1 MLLKQNKRL
10 SCSCHFGGLF
20 HLGCSS
26 CDGLVL
32 TRQPELKLNKRF
44 SSELIILSIKVQ
56 TCVTFSLYVMLERW
70 MFLHPITC
78 FTVALIFLL
87 TSVSDGW
94 RGHEAVQRSDSAPQ
108 QHQLSSPLPFF
119 TPEPPATC
127 IHKAGSRFLPG
138 RFSSFSFVFRLF
150 ILNIFI

>member
-20 HLGCSS
+20 HLDCWR

-32 TRQPELKLNKRF
+32 TRQPELKLNKRWERTDYSF
-44 SSELIILSIKVQ
+44 HKSTDV
-56 TCVTFSLYVMLERW
+56 CVTFSLYVMLERW
-70 MFLHPITC
+70 MCLHPITC

-150 ILNIFI
+150 LLNIFI

>member
-10 SCSCHFGGLF
+10 SRSCHFGGLF

-26 CDGLVL
+26 CDGSVL
-32 TRQPELKLNKRF
+32 TRQPELKLNAGK
-44 SSELIILSIKVQ
+44 EQIILSIKAQ
-56 TCVTFSLYVMLERW
+56 MCVTFSLYVMLE
-70 MFLHPITC
+70 ITC

-150 ILNIFI
+150 ISKVFI